1 MDQVCYNIK
10 TILVLEILNLIKLKY
25 KIILV
30 DPNTGTS
37 TMLEISRVLMNLKQ
51 KKIWSPKRSIIF
63 LSWSAEEVGSQGST
77 EWVEVT

>member
-1 MDQVCYNIK
+1 MGQVCSNIK
-10 TILVLEILNLIKLKY
+10 TILLLEILNLIKLKY
-25 KIILV
+25 KTLLV

-51 KKIWSPKRSIIF
+51 TKIWSPKRSIIF

>member
-1 MDQVCYNIK
+1 MGQVCSNIK
-10 TILVLEILNLIKLKY
+10 TILLLEILNLIKLKY
-25 KIILV
+25 KILLV